1 MTTDNRNS
9 QSDIVALHQH
19 IADLEHRNAQLMQ
32 QVNELSMLHTLIE
45 TIPEALL
52 IATIDGKI
60 SYTNLAFQSLFQYG
74 KEINGES
81 PSIIYAEHEL
91 HRFPVLFQELQEHG
105 WIQGSIT
112 CRRKDGSHLP
122 GHFTV
127 FRVQDAAGQSPQL
140 VALLRDLTDQQR
152 LEQERMALKEQVIA
166 AQQSALLELSTPLIP
181 IADQVVVMP
190 IIGVIDTTRAQ
201 RMLETLLDGVA
212 TLQTSIAILDITGVR
227 IVDTQI
233 ANTFVRAAQAVQL
246 LGTRIIITGIR
257 PEVAQTMVQL
267 GVDLQGIIT
276 YSTLQAGIAHALTY
290 AST

>member
-1 MTTDNRNS
+1 MTTNDGNS
-9 QSDIVALHQH
+9 QSDIVALHQY
-19 IADLEHRNAQLMQ
+19 ITDLEHRNVQLTQ
-32 QVNELSMLHTLIE
+32 QVNELSMLHYLIE

-52 IATIDGKI
+52 IATIEGKI
-60 SYTNLAFQSLFQYG
+60 TYTNPAFQSLFQYG
-74 KEINGES
+74 KEIIGES
-81 PSIIYAEHEL
+81 PAIIYAEHEL
-91 HRFPVLFQELQEHG
+91 HRFPILFQELQEHG
-105 WIQGSIT
+105 WIQGT
-112 CRRKDGSHLP
+112 LTYCRKDGSYLP
-122 GHFTV
+122 GQFTI
-127 FRVQDAAGQSPQL
+127 FRVQDATKESAQL

-152 LEQERMALKEQVIA
+152 LEQERVALQEQVIS

-246 LGTRIIITGIR
+246 LGTQIIITGIR

-276 YSTLQAGIAHALTY
+276 YSTLQAGIAHALTHVS
-290 AST
+290 A